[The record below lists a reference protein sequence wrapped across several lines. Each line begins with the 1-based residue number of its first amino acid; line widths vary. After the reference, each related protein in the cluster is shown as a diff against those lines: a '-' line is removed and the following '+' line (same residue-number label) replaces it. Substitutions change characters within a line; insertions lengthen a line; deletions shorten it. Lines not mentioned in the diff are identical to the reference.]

1 MLAQSRSDRLG
12 ASDGFTLVWPGALAP
27 RRRRQSPPPLPE
39 QFFSYEQIRTMCR
52 GEGNEPA
59 QFRTGAAYALL
70 AGSYRAVADV
80 PAGPRRRYLHRDADR
95 PEDRTCARSVPSDA
109 EVADAIAE
117 ELSARTGSPEGGIG
131 EVVRDVLRARFA
143 CF

>member
-1 MLAQSRSDRLG
+1 MLSRLFG
-12 ASDGFTLVWPGALAP
+12 LAALAATASAIP
-27 RRRRQSPPPLPE
+27 AAPAQAE
-39 QFFSYEQIRTMCR
+39 FFSYEQIRTMCR
-52 GEGNEPA
+52 GEGNESA

-70 AGSYRAVADV
+70 AESYRGRCRMYLLGHAD
-80 PAGPRRRYLHRDADR
+80 AYLHRDADR
-95 PEDRTCARSVPSDA
+95 PEDRTCARAVPSDA

-117 ELSARTGSPEGGIG
+117 ELVRRTEVPDGGIG